1 MHANLIDVFSFL
13 SLHYQDQELW
23 NAVDFR
29 RCYYF
34 GGRWVMVRGL
44 IDRPWLLSQEFL
56 RPCFQRDFFYR
67 KMANSPPYQLCSF
80 SFGLLLDVCSHCY
93 SWRVVYSCTNYSRT
107 IHLYDQ
113 VPSSVGKI
121 HIPDHFEW
129 LILYWRSAVGMLLF
143 PCLKMEK
150 KKRKNWTSLIHLGV
164 LDSVH
169 FMM

>member
-80 SFGLLLDVCSHCY
+80 LFGLLLDVCSHCY

-121 HIPDHFEW
+121 HMPD
-129 LILYWRSAVGMLLF
+129 
-143 PCLKMEK
+143 CT
-150 KKRKNWTSLIHLGV
+150 TSNGSYYVGV
-164 LDSVH
+164 LQLACCCFRAWRWRRRKGRIGPPS
-169 FMM
+169 FT